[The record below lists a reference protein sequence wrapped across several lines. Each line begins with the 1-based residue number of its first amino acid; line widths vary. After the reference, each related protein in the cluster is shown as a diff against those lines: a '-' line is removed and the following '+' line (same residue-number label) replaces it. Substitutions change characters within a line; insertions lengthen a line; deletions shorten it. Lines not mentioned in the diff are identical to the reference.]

1 MARDKLLDSRTAET
15 ISQFR
20 TALPDAE
27 TIDAIRLLESQ
38 AAAAYW
44 SAWRDLPIAFPK
56 KDLPRVPE
64 HWRTFGTRKSPLSGS
79 PRLAANPPNAILNY
93 LYACWNQNPA
103 LQPPRWGL
111 ILASVSY
118 TLISPLVILWRAT

>member
-1 MARDKLLDSRTAET
+1 LEISRELISRKLAGQELVARDKLLDSRTAET

-56 KDLPRVPE
+56 KDLPV
-64 HWRTFGTRKSPLSGS
+64 FLSTGAPS
-79 PRLAANPPNAILNY
+79 APASRRYLDRLAWLPIRPT
-93 LYACWNQNPA
+93 Q
-103 LQPPRWGL
+103 
-111 ILASVSY
+111 S
-118 TLISPLVILWRAT
+118 